1 MVFVVGSGDHAAAGS
16 GSTVDGS
23 VSGSHVIQESSDLGS
38 VIDTLPPG
46 IRGDAG
52 DHEAGLGGI
61 SATGGLGKGGNA
73 EPGAGSATG
82 LHEGDSS
89 GAGSHGITGNTE
101 VGGGGVAGSHG
112 LGEAGIKNSDDGEVH
127 RDSVSTGL
135 GSVNGPGTPQLD
147 IYGEI
152 DAESVTGSH
161 GVHVSGSDITGGA
174 GIHTVS
180 ANTEHGV
187 SGVAGSH
194 ELGVSRVD
202 NSGTAEGHSTNTGC
216 SSGRTAE
223 NDGERGD
230 DERRGHGSEN
240 ENGAHGI
247 GVSDTDKFGGLA
259 RNVSGHKNIN
269 IGTDGF
275 VLGGDHGG
283 SGDGPEEF
291 QTKDAGVLD
300 GSAHGSG
307 TVDSAAE
314 ETGTFSGSSSE
325 VNSGK
330 SSASGVESVN
340 SSDSGSDVGSGSQPG
355 VSDSGLSSSLSHSS
369 SGSEVK
375 GGRKLH
381 VGVKG

>member
-240 ENGAHGI
+240 ENGAHG
-247 GVSDTDKFGGLA
+247 
-259 RNVSGHKNIN
+259 
-269 IGTDGF
+269 
-275 VLGGDHGG
+275 G